1 MILPHHSH
9 YLEASQFLKLKCWE
23 QWRNVST
30 AAEIFSQL
38 WNDTL
43 NSSSSQ
49 FFSSSF
55 LLLPPSLTS
64 SSPSFMSYEGKWWMN
79 MKKRHREVSYWL
91 CCCRCISYA
100 SVSSIARVV
109 VQWCTF
115 SIMHQP
121 QIFLCL
127 IGFCGRLKQLHGRLF
142 KFLGLRLTWIEQD
155 LQLCRQILF
164 CYLCVCWHL
173 IRWKNRKIQKG
184 GFVFAEK
191 KKGSRQIRQFDHI
204 TKRCHFWFFGKF
216 FLTKQCMNIAIN
228 WSKIGGALRT

>member
-9 YLEASQFLKLKCWE
+9 YLEASQFLKLKCRE

-142 KFLGLRLTWIEQD
+142 KFLGLRLTWIEQIAQWAWINWKTYNCAGKHS
-155 LQLCRQILF
+155 LVVYVFIGIWFLE
-164 CYLCVCWHL
+164 
-173 IRWKNRKIQKG
+173 KNRKIQ
-184 GFVFAEK
+184 
-191 KKGSRQIRQFDHI
+191 
-204 TKRCHFWFFGKF
+204 
-216 FLTKQCMNIAIN
+216 
-228 WSKIGGALRT
+228 

>member
-1 MILPHHSH
+1 M
-9 YLEASQFLKLKCWE
+9 SQLLL
-23 QWRNVST
+23 RY
-30 AAEIFSQL
+30 FSQL

-55 LLLPPSLTS
+55 LRLPPSLT

-127 IGFCGRLKQLHGRLF
+127 IGFCGRLKQLLCRLC
-142 KFLGLRLTWIEQD
+142 KFLGLKLTWIEQE
-155 LQLCRQILF
+155 LLERLTIVLANTILLF
-164 CYLCVCWHL
+164 WRLL
-173 IRWKNRKIQKG
+173 A
-184 GFVFAEK
+184 FDSLK
-191 KKGSRQIRQFDHI
+191 KTAIS
-204 TKRCHFWFFGKF
+204 HFLVDF
-216 FLTKQCMNIAIN
+216 
-228 WSKIGGALRT
+228 S

>member
-1 MILPHHSH
+1 M
-9 YLEASQFLKLKCWE
+9 SQLLL
-23 QWRNVST
+23 RY
-30 AAEIFSQL
+30 FSQL

-55 LLLPPSLTS
+55 LRLPPSLT

-127 IGFCGRLKQLHGRLF
+127 IGFCGRLKQLLCRLC
-142 KFLGLRLTWIEQD
+142 KFLGLKLTWIEQE
-155 LQLCRQILF
+155 LLERLTIVLANTILLFWRLLAFDSLKKPENSKNVF
-164 CYLCVCWHL
+164 CLW
-173 IRWKNRKIQKG
+173 RKK
-184 GFVFAEK
+184 E
-191 KKGSRQIRQFDHI
+191 GSRQIRQFDHI
-204 TKRCHFWFFGKF
+204 TKRCHFS
-216 FLTKQCMNIAIN
+216 FLVDF
-228 WSKIGGALRT
+228 S

>member
-1 MILPHHSH
+1 MS
-9 YLEASQFLKLKCWE
+9 
-23 QWRNVST
+23 
-30 AAEIFSQL
+30 SQL

-43 NSSSSQ
+43 NSSSQ

-55 LLLPPSLTS
+55 SPFLTS

-109 VQWCTF
+109 VVQWCTF

-127 IGFCGRLKQLHGRLF
+127 IGFCGRLKQLHGWVF
-142 KFLGLRLTWIEQD
+142 KFLDLNLLCWAMSIEHENFHK
-155 LQLCRQILF
+155 LWNSKTRQALA
-164 CYLCVCWHL
+164 
-173 IRWKNRKIQKG
+173 RKSQARPNSSLMTFI
-184 GFVFAEK
+184 
-191 KKGSRQIRQFDHI
+191 
-204 TKRCHFWFFGKF
+204 FGK
-216 FLTKQCMNIAIN
+216 LKLYETSNTQV
-228 WSKIGGALRT
+228 